1 MQLAFGETFE
11 ALLSG
16 LQGALWRLGGVP
28 ALLRMDNLSAATH
41 ELRIERRRTLTA
53 RFAAVVGHY
62 GTRAS
67 RITPGGV
74 AREWRGRESARSAQV
89 RARAGAAAAREPR
102 VREHRQLMTFV
113 REVVEKRFH
122 HRT

>member
-67 RITPGGV
+67 RITRGESHENGV
-74 AREWRGRESARSAQV
+74 AEKAHDLLKSALEQELLLRGSREFASIDSS
-89 RARAGAAAAREPR
+89 
-102 VREHRQLMTFV
+102 
-113 REVVEKRFH
+113 
-122 HRT
+122 